1 MELPESYNGNSKR
14 RYSLTSEY
22 PVYEGQTSFVSLAYV
37 KQGSGAESPYAGHG
51 ERRNY
56 DSCSSHPLTV
66 EAVAEGL
73 VRGIRS
79 QEKRYVLENPTSS
92 QTMHH
97 GYMFQSLEFGNLI

>member
-79 QEKRYVLENPTSS
+79 QEKRLCS
-92 QTMHH
+92 
-97 GYMFQSLEFGNLI
+97 